1 MALKKKGIFFIM
13 FKCQPGYTLRKIK
26 GINYLLPY
34 GQQIADL
41 KKGFVLNETST
52 FLWNVLQHHEG
63 AEPQQ
68 LAEILARTYQLGESY
83 YPELL
88 KDVTDF
94 LTQLTAMGMITE
106 DLHLISSIPS
116 VSMIIAGICIK
127 LYGSAELISPNVKPF
142 YHEFPDDD
150 TSQEIELVTTPPPS
164 RCYGQ
169 VLLQNSEMT
178 VFENPDRYVVLFPQ
192 MQNLYEVH
200 MLKDGTYVRI
210 YCHPQVSETNIE
222 NLFHAIRLFFLFT
235 AQKNGLFAIHSA
247 SVLYQGKAWLF
258 SGHSGMGKSTHT
270 ALWHELFDTP
280 YLNGD
285 LNLLGLHKDHIIVY
299 GIPWC
304 GTSGIFTAE
313 AYELG
318 GIVLLGRD
326 LQTDYLEELNPSEK
340 VLRVMQRMISP
351 AWTER
356 QLSENLFFAGEIAD
370 RVPVLHLLC
379 TKNASAACVMKNAI
393 DQLEELQ

>member
-1 MALKKKGIFFIM
+1 
-13 FKCQPGYTLRKIK
+13 
-26 GINYLLPY
+26 
-34 GQQIADL
+34 
-41 KKGFVLNETST
+41 
-52 FLWNVLQHHEG
+52 
-63 AEPQQ
+63 
-68 LAEILARTYQLGESY
+68 
-83 YPELL
+83 
-88 KDVTDF
+88 
-94 LTQLTAMGMITE
+94 
-106 DLHLISSIPS
+106 
-116 VSMIIAGICIK
+116 
-127 LYGSAELISPNVKPF
+127 
-142 YHEFPDDD
+142 
-150 TSQEIELVTTPPPS
+150 
-164 RCYGQ
+164 
-169 VLLQNSEMT
+169 
-178 VFENPDRYVVLFPQ
+178 
-192 MQNLYEVH
+192 
-200 MLKDGTYVRI
+200 
-210 YCHPQVSETNIE
+210 
-222 NLFHAIRLFFLFT
+222 
-235 AQKNGLFAIHSA
+235 
-247 SVLYQGKAWLF
+247 
-258 SGHSGMGKSTHT
+258 MGKSTHT

-340 VLRVMQRMISP
+340 ILRVMQRMISP

-379 TKNASAACVMKNAI
+379 TKNASAACVIKNTI